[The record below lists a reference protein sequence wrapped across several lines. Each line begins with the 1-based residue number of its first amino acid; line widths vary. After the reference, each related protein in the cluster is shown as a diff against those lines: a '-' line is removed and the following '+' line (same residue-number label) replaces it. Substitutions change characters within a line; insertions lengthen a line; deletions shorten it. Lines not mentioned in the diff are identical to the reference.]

1 MADIITFPATSRERA
16 GKGAAR
22 ATRRAGQV
30 PGVVYGAKEPPV
42 LIAIEP
48 KLLKQQLSRSG
59 FFTRLVD
66 IQLDGKN
73 HRVLPRDVQYHPVS
87 DAPIHVDFMRVSA
100 DARVT
105 VAVPVVFINENQSPG
120 LKKGAVLNVVRHEVE
135 VVAPVDRIPNSLTVD
150 LAGKDIG
157 DSIHISHIK
166 LPDGVRPTITD
177 RDFTIAT
184 LAAPTVQTEEE
195 VKPVAAAE
203 GAPAAA
209 TGAGAGAAPG
219 AAPAAGAAAGAAKA
233 AAAPKKDAGKK

>member
-1 MADIITFPATSRERA
+1 MADIITFPATARERA

-42 LIAIEP
+42 LIALDP
-48 KLLKQQLSRSG
+48 KLLKQQLGQSG

-66 IQLDGKN
+66 IQIEGKN

-105 VAVPVVFINENQSPG
+105 VAVPVVFINETQSPG

-135 VVAPVDRIPNSLTVD
+135 VSAPVDRIPHSLTVD
-150 LAGKDIG
+150 LAGTDIG

-166 LPDGVRPTITD
+166 LPDGVKPTIAD

-184 LAAPTVQTEEE
+184 VAAPTVQKEEE
-195 VKPVAAAE
+195 VKPVAAEA
-203 GAPAAA
+203 APAA

-219 AAPAAGAAAGAAKA
+219 AAPAAGAPAAGAA
-233 AAAPKKDAGKK
+233 KKDAGKK

>member
-1 MADIITFPATSRERA
+1 MADIITFPATARERA

-30 PGVVYGAKEPPV
+30 PAVVYGAKEPPV
-42 LIAIEP
+42 LIALDP
-48 KLLKQQLSRSG
+48 KLLKQQLGQSG

-66 IQLDGKN
+66 IQIEGKN

-105 VAVPVVFINENQSPG
+105 VAVPVVFINESQSPG

-135 VVAPVDRIPNSLTVD
+135 VSAPVDRIPHSLTVD
-150 LAGKDIG
+150 LAGTDIG
-157 DSIHISHIK
+157 DSIHISHIT
-166 LPDGVRPTITD
+166 LPDGVKPTIAD

-184 LAAPTVQTEEE
+184 VAAPTVQKEEE
-195 VKPVAAAE
+195 IKPVVAAE
-203 GAPAAA
+203 AAPAA

-219 AAPAAGAAAGAAKA
+219 AAPAAGAPAAGAA
-233 AAAPKKDAGKK
+233 KKDAGKK